1 MIDKIV
7 KPVLSFLG
15 ELFNF
20 ISDLRVQNLAFLAI
34 LLLLIW
40 LLIVNRRLRKKLKT
54 ELEDVKYAVQK
65 IDKKL
70 ELKKTAEDIREE
82 HEKKKLVKE
91 EPKKETKHLEIE
103 KSEWHGPRI
112 HPGDKPE
119 DEAKPEPELESILE
133 LRPELEKTPEHK
145 LETESKTKEGLPE
158 LEVFKRPEEKVEIDR
173 PTKLTEEYT
182 FVLRA
187 IGDEPDKTY
196 QKEGLHQLYRMVYPN
211 KNKMAFD
218 SIIKGLEK
226 YTFITRSDASS
237 GYKIWYEITDKGLA
251 YLNRKA

>member
-20 ISDLRVQNLAFLAI
+20 ISNLRVQNLAFLAI

-91 EPKKETKHLEIE
+91 EPKKETKPLEIE

-119 DEAKPEPELESILE
+119 DEAKREPELESILE
-133 LRPELEKTPEHK
+133 LRPELEKTPEHRIK
-145 LETESKTKEGLPE
+145 TESKTKEGLPE
-158 LEVFKRPEEKVEIDR
+158 LEVFKRPEEKREIDI
-173 PTKLTEEYT
+173 KLTEEYI

-196 QKEGLHQLYRMVYPN
+196 QKEGLHQLYRMVYPKKDN
-211 KNKMAFD
+211 AAFD
-218 SIIKGLEK
+218 LIIKGLEK
-226 YTFITRSDASS
+226 NTFITRSDSSS

-251 YLNRKA
+251 YLNRKT

>member
-40 LLIVNRRLRKKLKT
+40 LLILNRRLRKKLKD
-54 ELEDVKYAVQK
+54 EMEDVKYHVQK

-70 ELKKTAEDIREE
+70 EIKRTAEEIKAE
-82 HEKKKLVKE
+82 HKKKKLMTEK
-91 EPKKETKHLEIE
+91 PKKEVESLEIE
-103 KSEWHGPRI
+103 KAEWYGPSI

-119 DEAKPEPELESILE
+119 AELESILE
-133 LRPELEKTPEHK
+133 IRPELEKTPEHK
-145 LETESKTKEGLPE
+145 IKIESKK
-158 LEVFKRPEEKVEIDR
+158 KVEIDISI
-173 PTKLTEEYT
+173 KLTEEYI

-187 IGDEPDKTY
+187 IGDEPDRTY
-196 QKEGLHQLYRMVYPN
+196 QKEGLHQLYRMVYP
-211 KNKMAFD
+211 KKDKIAFD

-226 YTFITRSDASS
+226 YSFITRSDAST
-237 GYKIWYEITDKGLA
+237 GYKVWYEITDKGLQ
-251 YLNRKA
+251 YLNRKT

>member
-1 MIDKIV
+1 M

-20 ISDLRVQNLAFLAI
+20 VLNLRVQNLAFLAI
-34 LLLLIW
+34 LLLLVW
-40 LLIVNRRLRKKLKT
+40 LLIVNRRLRKKLKA
-54 ELEDVKYAVQK
+54 ELEDVKFAVQK

-70 ELKKTAEDIREE
+70 ELKKTAEEIRLE
-82 HEKKKLVKE
+82 HKKKKLMTE
-91 EPKKETKHLEIE
+91 EPKKERESLEIE
-103 KSEWHGPRI
+103 KTEWHGPSS

-119 DEAKPEPELESILE
+119 AEAKPEPELESILE
-133 LRPELEKTPEHK
+133 LRPELEKTPEHRIK
-145 LETESKTKEGLPE
+145 TESKTKEGLPE
-158 LEVFKRPEEKVEIDR
+158 LEVFKRPEEKREIDI
-173 PTKLTEEYT
+173 KLTEEYI

-196 QKEGLHQLYRMVYPN
+196 QKDGLHQLYRMVYP
-211 KNKMAFD
+211 KKDKAAFD

-237 GYKIWYEITDKGLA
+237 GYKIWYEITEKGLA
-251 YLNRKA
+251 YLNRKT